1 MAGELDMLGNGP
13 RAVPAGGGGQ
23 GGRGR
28 PFSTSARVPAG
39 VRTGRCVPY
48 YHGASKTC
56 EVSGWCPVEDGAS
69 VRCAPNRLGP
79 KSTPATLL
87 LPPQWGRGRGQCRS
101 GGSLG
106 WGWDTKHAQSC
117 LFSQFLGKMAPN
129 FTILI
134 KNSIHYP
141 KFQFSK

>member
-1 MAGELDMLGNGP
+1 M
-13 RAVPAGGGGQ
+13 
-23 GGRGR
+23 
-28 PFSTSARVPAG
+28 PAG

-69 VRCAPNRLGP
+69 VRCGPNHLGP
-79 KSTPATLL
+79 KSTPAAA
-87 LPPQWGRGRGQCRS
+87 PSSSVGVGDSVAREAQWVGGR
-101 GGSLG
+101 
-106 WGWDTKHAQSC
+106 TKHTQSC
-117 LFSQFLGKMAPN
+117 LLSQFLGKMAPN